1 VDRRGSIGI
10 GVAVAVGLIFVI
22 YLSYE
27 TEYEDARLARVQ
39 ANYNDESD
47 RLQVIIILTDSN
59 GDYTK
64 ANGNAEVTVQK
75 DGRMVYSNKYDFVKN
90 DFVTWKNNLG
100 GKTTGYMI
108 DIRQFFSNGWHDVF
122 VDLNTKSGYWE
133 DLHDRFYPLH

>member
-22 YLSYE
+22 YISYE

-39 ANYNDESD
+39 ANYYDESN
-47 RLQVIIILTDSN
+47 RLVVTIILTDSN

-64 ANGNAEVTVQK
+64 ASGDADITVQK
-75 DGRMVYSNKYDFVKN
+75 VGHTVYSNKYNFVKN
-90 DFVTWKNNLG
+90 DFVTWKNNVG

-108 DIRQFFSNGWHDVF
+108 DIRQFFPTGSHDVF
-122 VDLNTKSGYWE
+122 IDLNTKTSYWE
-133 DLHDRFYPLH
+133 DLHDSFYSLE

>member
-1 VDRRGSIGI
+1 MQLRFS
-10 GVAVAVGLIFVI
+10 
-22 YLSYE
+22 
-27 TEYEDARLARVQ
+27 
-39 ANYNDESD
+39 
-47 RLQVIIILTDSN
+47 
-59 GDYTK
+59 K

-133 DLHDRFYPLH
+133 DLHDRFYPLN